1 MRAKMFKAMSFG
13 REGIKICGGVGG
25 GSVVVVVV
33 DMALGLAWELCARA
47 VVETWELKWS
57 IGS

>member
-13 REGIKICGGVGG
+13 REGIRICGGVDG

-33 DMALGLAWELCARA
+33 VDMAVGSAWELCARA
-47 VVETWELKWS
+47 VVET
-57 IGS
+57 

>member
-13 REGIKICGGVGG
+13 REGIRICGGVGVGG

-33 DMALGLAWELCARA
+33 DMALGLAWELRARA
-47 VVETWELKWS
+47 VVET
-57 IGS
+57 

>member
-13 REGIKICGGVGG
+13 RDGIRICGGVDG

-33 DMALGLAWELCARA
+33 VVDMAVGLAWELCARA
-47 VVETWELKWS
+47 VVET
-57 IGS
+57 

>member
-13 REGIKICGGVGG
+13 REGIRICGGVGG

-33 DMALGLAWELCARA
+33 DMAVGLAWELCTRA
-47 VVETWELKWS
+47 VVET
-57 IGS
+57 